1 MLNFDKLGYE
11 YVYDVMNRI
20 KTILGIWLV
29 GYTLGFIGY
38 FTYEYFTA
46 LPVALK
52 QLIVPLFLSVDKE
65 IVQASITGLATSLVF
80 LGIVTVWANRNK
92 KRTMINY

>member
-1 MLNFDKLGYE
+1 MD
-11 YVYDVMNRI
+11 RI

-29 GYTLGFIGY
+29 GYILGFIGY

-52 QLIVPLFLSVDKE
+52 QLIVPLFLSIDKE

-92 KRTMINY
+92 KRTMLNY

>member
-1 MLNFDKLGYE
+1 MS
-11 YVYDVMNRI
+11 RI
-20 KTILGIWLV
+20 KTILGIGFI
-29 GYTLGFIGY
+29 GYILGFIGY
-38 FTYEYFTA
+38 FTYEYFIA

-52 QLIVPLFLSVDKE
+52 QLIVPLFLSIDTE
-65 IVQASITGLATSLVF
+65 IIQASITGLATSLVF

>member
-11 YVYDVMNRI
+11 YIYDVMNRI

-29 GYTLGFIGY
+29 GYILGFMGY
-38 FTYEYFTA
+38 FTYGYFTA

-92 KRTMINY
+92 KRTMLNY

>member
-1 MLNFDKLGYE
+1 MLNFDKLCYE
-11 YVYDVMNRI
+11 YIYDVMDRI

-29 GYTLGFIGY
+29 GYILGFIGY

-52 QLIVPLFLSVDKE
+52 QLIVPLFLSIDKE

-92 KRTMINY
+92 KRTMLNY

>member
-1 MLNFDKLGYE
+1 LLNFDKLCYE
-11 YVYDVMNRI
+11 YIYDVMDRI

-29 GYTLGFIGY
+29 GYILGFIGY

-52 QLIVPLFLSVDKE
+52 QLIVPLFLSIDKE

-92 KRTMINY
+92 KRTMLNY